1 MSENMLFPTVEVPEL
16 IQESEQYDE
25 KYKPSVLW
33 DLEAGD
39 FVRNGANQLLEC
51 DGREAYRVWCVKV
64 VNTERYTCLA
74 YSDSIGTEMESAIKE
89 KSSGAVESAIERTI
103 TEALLVNP
111 RTEYVRGFVFTW
123 NGDSVVCSF
132 NVKGIEWEEFPL
144 SVTVARCECGEE
156 FFLEDRYYGCCQCPG
171 CGRWYAIAGYE
182 VNPPDEWEEDL
193 EEDEW

>member
-16 IQESEQYDE
+16 IQELEQYDE

-144 SVTVARCECGEE
+144 SVTVGNRAR
-156 FFLEDRYYGCCQCPG
+156 R
-171 CGRWYAIAGYE
+171 
-182 VNPPDEWEEDL
+182 
-193 EEDEW
+193 